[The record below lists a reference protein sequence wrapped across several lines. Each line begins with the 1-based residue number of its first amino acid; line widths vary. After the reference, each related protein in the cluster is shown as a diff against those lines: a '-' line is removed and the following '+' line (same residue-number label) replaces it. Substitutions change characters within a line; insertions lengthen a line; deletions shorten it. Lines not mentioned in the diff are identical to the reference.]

1 MLGGEIARTVGPLI
15 IVAAVEIW
23 GLKGSLKLIPF
34 GIIASAILFFRLKD
48 IDIRK
53 DFQKEKKKI
62 GYVSTFIKFFP
73 VFATLAGITFFR
85 GAMKSALTLFLPVY
99 LVDKGADLWF
109 AGISLAI
116 IQLTGALG
124 TFYSGTISDK
134 IGRRTT
140 LLIITIISPILMWAF
155 ISLKGVSIIP
165 ILLVM
170 GFFLVA
176 PTSVMLAII
185 QELDTE
191 HLAFVNGIFMTIN
204 FTLSSL
210 TLLLVGILSDKF
222 GLDVTYKIAA
232 GIALISVFFA
242 MRVPKR
248 KKDSYS

>member
-1 MLGGEIARTVGPLI
+1 MFL
-15 IVAAVEIW
+15 
-23 GLKGSLKLIPF
+23 
-34 GIIASAILFFRLKD
+34 RLKD
-48 IDIRK
+48 
-53 DFQKEKKKI
+53 
-62 GYVSTFIKFFP
+62 
-73 VFATLAGITFFR
+73 
-85 GAMKSALTLFLPVY
+85 
-99 LVDKGADLWF
+99 ADLWF

-140 LLIITIISPILMWAF
+140 LLIITIISPILMWVF
-155 ISLKGVSIIP
+155 ISLKGVSVIP

-242 MRVPKR
+242 MRIPKR